1 VKEVHFG
8 KMDIAAPR
16 ESTEQI
22 VTKEMG
28 VVAYQGIAFA
38 VNAVPSKVMEPHVL
52 PMQIATVDCA
62 KKVDGNLDAPAL
74 VKLKHSNVTNIHKK
88 ILDGSTVDIAVR
100 RSNAKVIKDL
110 SLRWEIME
118 IMDVD
123 IVSAVHLAFLTERKC
138 VKIKVTA
145 TPSA

>member
-1 VKEVHFG
+1 MLVHFG
-8 KMDIAAPR
+8 NMEIAAPR

-28 VVAYQGIAFA
+28 RVAYRGIAFA
-38 VNAVPSKVMEPHVL
+38 VNAVPSKLMEPRVL
-52 PMQIATVDCA
+52 PMQIATVVGA

-88 ILDGSTVDIAVR
+88 ILDGFTVDIAVR
-100 RSNAKVIKDL
+100 RSSVKVIKAL

-118 IMDVD
+118 ITAVG
-123 IVSAVHLAFLTERKC
+123 IVGAVHLEFITEKRC
-138 VKIKVTA
+138 VRI
-145 TPSA
+145 